1 MLISYFPIYRYKLVV
16 AEDVI
21 NHFDPIRLKI
31 EDYLQNR
38 DYLVQI
44 LRRGQATASER
55 AEKTMQE
62 VKQRVG
68 IDVLWFSLQ
77 IEQ

>member
-1 MLISYFPIYRYKLVV
+1 MIVSYFPICRYKLVV

-21 NHFDPIRLKI
+21 KHFDPIRLKI
-31 EDYLQNR
+31 EDYLRNR

-44 LRRGQATASER
+44 LRQGHVTASER

-68 IDVLWFSLQ
+68 IDVL
-77 IEQ
+77 